1 MRVDMDTLTSYEEK
15 IKKTNILFKVP
26 PDFYLCKRDSIKIS
40 DVTFSYLMNVF
51 NQNPGI
57 LQSKDQEMIVFL
69 YGPRLFVNSS
79 GYDWKR
85 YARHIDNLAYHDFM
99 PRIKKY
105 PSKIAKKL
113 FNADSLFV
121 WERMPKGTENVFV
134 IDTVD
139 LGRKFVERLDWNY
152 RIQSIDNHE
161 YQDID
166 IVLLKHFIKRLPW
179 ALKEEGLLLINKIE
193 YVKCFVGG
201 DQLDIWYDNLWW
213 SILYDVPVVEE
224 LSLSDIEPYM
234 DKKIQDSFY
243 DEMTVNNKLSA
254 VGLWI
259 MNKNLL

>member
-1 MRVDMDTLTSYEEK
+1 MNSQYNKCIIVFFLFFIGNNEFAFSQIRNSEKGNIMRVDMDTLTSYEEK

-139 LGRKFVERLDWNY
+139 LGRKFVERLDQNY
-152 RIQSIDNHE
+152 RIEDEVFWQYYPYCKTMLIKKNNVGFIFVYLYFTKRGIKYENKYIHT
-161 YQDID
+161 
-166 IVLLKHFIKRLPW
+166 LKRMFWFP
-179 ALKEEGLLLINKIE
+179 
-193 YVKCFVGG
+193 
-201 DQLDIWYDNLWW
+201 
-213 SILYDVPVVEE
+213 
-224 LSLSDIEPYM
+224 
-234 DKKIQDSFY
+234 
-243 DEMTVNNKLSA
+243 
-254 VGLWI
+254 
-259 MNKNLL
+259 

>member
-1 MRVDMDTLTSYEEK
+1 MSKMTIEK
-15 IKKTNILFKVP
+15 LLKDIL
-26 PDFYLCKRDSIKIS
+26 YLS
-40 DVTFSYLMNVF
+40 
-51 NQNPGI
+51 
-57 LQSKDQEMIVFL
+57 
-69 YGPRLFVNSS
+69 
-79 GYDWKR
+79 
-85 YARHIDNLAYHDFM
+85 
-99 PRIKKY
+99 
-105 PSKIAKKL
+105 
-113 FNADSLFV
+113 
-121 WERMPKGTENVFV
+121 
-134 IDTVD
+134 
-139 LGRKFVERLDWNY
+139 
-152 RIQSIDNHE
+152 IQSIDNHE

-259 MNKNLL
+259 MNLL